1 MQGRVL
7 FASGSPFPNVELNG
21 KIFKPGQGN
30 NSYIFPGVALGII
43 LFKKVAS
50 CVSDHDYSVG
60 RIFPHLKRVREI
72 SVQIAVKI
80 AKHCYNNPRHWVKF
94 YRSEPIRKS

>member
-43 LFKKVAS
+43 LFKVRHVGDDIFLLAARAS
-50 CVSDHDYSVG
+50 FIRFFHSLVL
-60 RIFPHLKRVREI
+60 FANTEI
-72 SVQIAVKI
+72 LTKYVKKI
-80 AKHCYNNPRHWVKF
+80 CK
-94 YRSEPIRKS
+94 